1 VRYWFPYSWE
11 SWSPLGHKL
20 WHDMGMSP
28 NIERGS
34 NQEIRVALVLS
45 GGGARG
51 IAHIGAIKALERAQI
66 PIDFLA
72 GSSMGGIIAAAYACG
87 LSPDE
92 MVQEAGELSRVR
104 QFLRLADP
112 GLPDAG
118 LLRGQRLQ
126 AYFEERLG
134 NRTFEQLERPLALMA
149 VDLNTRKEVI
159 LQEGSVSVALRA
171 TMALPGLFMPLEIDG
186 MRLVDGGLLNNLPVD
201 VAKKTGAKI
210 VIAVDVSPDPE
221 DIPRSW
227 ETESRWLPG
236 GLARTFVILDEAT
249 RLMMKVIQEAKLE
262 KYPPDVI
269 IRPNL
274 PSGVNVLAGY
284 GRITDVVEAGENA
297 VEDLLSDI
305 QAQLHSI
312 SSA

>member
-1 VRYWFPYSWE
+1 
-11 SWSPLGHKL
+11 
-20 WHDMGMSP
+20 MSSDVD
-28 NIERGS
+28 RGT

-51 IAHIGAIKALERAQI
+51 LAHIGAIKALERADI

-72 GSSMGGIIAAAYACG
+72 GSSMGGIIAAGYASG

-92 MVQEAGELSRVR
+92 MMREAGELARIR
-104 QFLRLADP
+104 KFLRLADP
-112 GLPDAG
+112 GLPNAG

-126 AYFEERLG
+126 AYFEDRLG
-134 NRTFEQLERPLALMA
+134 NRTFDQLERPLALMA
-149 VDLNTRKEVI
+149 VDLNTREEVI
-159 LQEGSVSVALRA
+159 LREGPVSLALRA

-201 VAKKTGAKI
+201 VAKNTGAKI

-227 ETESRWLPG
+227 ETESRLLPD
-236 GLARTFVILDEAT
+236 GLARTFSILDEAT
-249 RLMMKVIQEAKLE
+249 RLMMRVIQEAKLQLF
-262 KYPPDVI
+262 PPDVI
-269 IRPNL
+269 VRPSL

-284 GRITDVVEAGENA
+284 GRVADVVAAGENA
-297 VEDLLSDI
+297 VEDLLPEI
-305 QAQLHSI
+305 QSRLE
-312 SSA
+312 

>member
-1 VRYWFPYSWE
+1 
-11 SWSPLGHKL
+11 
-20 WHDMGMSP
+20 MGMSP

-92 MVQEAGELSRVR
+92 MVQEAGELSRVRQFLRLRVR